1 MGDSELEVLYLS
13 PFVNNSGYQAIRR
26 ESCEQSIECP
36 LLLGDLFF
44 FGGGGDLFPF
54 HDWHKKRI
62 TQSNSKVNINL
73 RKISVVPWG
82 GNEKSNVTQVT
93 PKKALIGG
101 VVRTGSQLPR
111 SVEVVW
117 KHTIT
122 FTLPT
127 KTSLGYG
134 FSRKRHERLRKL

>member
-1 MGDSELEVLYLS
+1 M
-13 PFVNNSGYQAIRR
+13 
-26 ESCEQSIECP
+26 
-36 LLLGDLFF
+36 GDLFF
-44 FGGGGDLFPF
+44 GGLRGAGGSVSFSRLAQKEDCLKQVQSKYQLF
-54 HDWHKKRI
+54 
-62 TQSNSKVNINL
+62 
-73 RKISVVPWG
+73 PWG

>member
-1 MGDSELEVLYLS
+1 M
-13 PFVNNSGYQAIRR
+13 
-26 ESCEQSIECP
+26 
-36 LLLGDLFF
+36 GDLFF
-44 FGGGGDLFPF
+44 GGGRGREGSVSFSRLAQKEDYLKQVQSKYQLF
-54 HDWHKKRI
+54 
-62 TQSNSKVNINL
+62 
-73 RKISVVPWG
+73 PWG

-122 FTLPT
+122 FTLRT

-134 FSRKRHERLRKL
+134 FSRKRHERLRKP

>member
-1 MGDSELEVLYLS
+1 MDIKLSGERAVNSLSSALYFWVTYFFLE
-13 PFVNNSGYQAIRR
+13 A
-26 ESCEQSIECP
+26 
-36 LLLGDLFF
+36 
-44 FGGGGDLFPF
+44 GGDLFPF
-54 HDWHKKRI
+54 HDWHRKRI

-122 FTLPT
+122 FTLRT